1 MPSAARDS
9 TLPTRPMH
17 QVSTSVSSGSD
28 SAAPSTGRP
37 TTKHSRTAARHSTLS
52 SSGAGGAAACGAS
65 SAFPAGAGSEDKTLP
80 PCASP
85 VTDAK
90 PAVPSSVAESV
101 GEAQQ
106 RREPRQG
113 ECCAAACPPLSALLL
128 TLFRRTAAAAT
139 RSVCPDSISINRE
152 VRNSQKGEKMCYA
165 GLCALSRRPQ
175 RATLDTLLKGRLRAQ
190 TRRHVKRTQA
200 SFAWKTGNEDFFSR
214 SNF

>member
-28 SAAPSTGRP
+28 SAAPSTGIP

-65 SAFPAGAGSEDKTLP
+65 SAFPAGAGSEDETLL

-113 ECCAAACPPLSALLL
+113 ECWAAACPPLSALLL
-128 TLFRRTAAAAT
+128 TLFRRTAAATT

-152 VRNSQKGEKMCYA
+152 VRNSQKGEKMCCA
-165 GLCALSRRPQ
+165 GLCAHVTAS
-175 RATLDTLLKGRLRAQ
+175 ATSHLGHAVKGQTARTDTS
-190 TRRHVKRTQA
+190 TREAH
-200 SFAWKTGNEDFFSR
+200 SS
-214 SNF
+214 